1 MQIPELGGRASG
13 LQAQCLKA
21 LSQARLFASGGIPYL

>member
-1 MQIPELGGRASG
+1 MQMAELGGRASG

-21 LSQARLFASGGIPYL
+21 RSQARLFASGGIPHL